1 MLIIGDKAPT
11 FSLKNQ
17 NDENISLED
26 FKGKQVLL
34 WFYPKASTPGWTV
47 QGQGLRDE
55 FKNFQNKNV
64 EIVEMSADPVKKQ
77 KSFCEKQ
84 KFPFSLVSDETKE
97 TIKAYG
103 AWGLKKFMGREYEGI
118 QRYSYLINEKGSI
131 EKTYFKVNTKTHAK
145 DVLSEIN

>member
-26 FKGKQVLL
+26 FKGKKVLL

-64 EIVEMSADPVKKQ
+64 EIVGMSADSVKKQ

-118 QRYSYLINEKGSI
+118 QRYSYLINENGSI